1 MKMKVTET
9 LAQFTP
15 EECDQ
20 IILYGDRQ
28 PLQKNSISKEDDPY
42 FRDCRIHWID
52 INPMTGWMF
61 RKFLPLFSEV
71 NISRMEVLQY
81 TVYNQGMFCGWHIDD
96 TKKDDHG
103 GDRVATA
110 ILQLSGP
117 DDYDGGE
124 LQILLEDETA
134 PGAGDEKAFTVHK
147 KKGSVIFFQG
157 DVCHRVTKVT
167 RGARKTL
174 VCWGL
179 K

>member
-1 MKMKVTET
+1 MKIKVTET

-15 EECDQ
+15 EECDS
-20 IILYGDRQ
+20 IIAYGDQQ

-52 INPMTGWMF
+52 VTPLTGWMF
-61 RKFLPLFSEV
+61 RKFLPIFSGV
-71 NISRMEVLQY
+71 SISRMEVLQY
-81 TVYNQGMFCGWHIDD
+81 TVYNPGMYCGWHIDD

-124 LQILLEDETA
+124 LQILLEDETSI
-134 PGAGDEKAFTVHK
+134 GAGDEKAFTVHK
-147 KKGSVIFFQG
+147 KKGSVIYFEG

-167 RGARKTL
+167 TGARKTL
-174 VCWGL
+174 ICWGL